1 VQSHLSESVN
11 ECEWV
16 KGLHPDC
23 ENYAAVYDKYGLLHS
38 RSYMA
43 HCVHCCGAERELLA
57 SSGTGVIHCP
67 NSNFSLSSGILNVRR
82 MLAEGIKVGL
92 GTDVSGGYSCSMLDA
107 MRQAITASKMVA
119 IGKGDA
125 MGGGSTAV
133 EPLSFSDVFHLATVG
148 GAQCLGIEDKIGNFV
163 AGKEFDA
170 LIVDPSVEGGPFDL
184 GEDDSALD
192 VFQRFIFTGDDR
204 NIERV
209 YVRGKRVK

>member
-1 VQSHLSESVN
+1 MRPSYIFSTPLAP
-11 ECEWV
+11 
-16 KGLHPDC
+16 LFF
-23 ENYAAVYDKYGLLHS
+23 S
-38 RSYMA
+38 R
-43 HCVHCCGAERELLA
+43 HFCVLP
-57 SSGTGVIHCP
+57 SSSFS
-67 NSNFSLSSGILNVRR
+67 SNFSLSSGILNVRR

-125 MGGGSTAV
+125 KTGSAAGGVGPTGGSEGTAAV
-133 EPLSFSDVFHLATVG
+133 EALTFSDVFHLATVG
-148 GAQCLGIEDKIGNFV
+148 GAECLGIEDKIGNFV
-163 AGKEFDA
+163 PGKEFDA
-170 LIVDPSVEGGPFDL
+170 LIIDPSVEGGPFDL

-209 YVRGKRVK
+209 YVRGRRVK